1 MRRVGDEAAL
11 HLHGLRDTGQQPV
24 DGHHE
29 RTDFGGKLVFR
40 QWIQFVLAAL
50 VDVSGKGGDGAEH
63 LADQIGHDQ
72 QQHRYE
78 HQKRQHSNLCAVA
91 RDLVAHAG
99 FLGNGNALAG
109 RQRPDQH
116 AVGLVVD
123 FEGAET
129 IGRAGGQCQYLPGAV
144 TAR

>member
-11 HLHGLRDTGQQPV
+11 HLHGLRDTGQQSV
-24 DGHHE
+24 DRHHE
-29 RTDFGGKLVFR
+29 RTHFGGKLILR
-40 QWIQFVLAAL
+40 QRIEFVLAAL
-50 VDVSGKGGDGAEH
+50 VDVRGKGRDGAKH

-72 QQHRYE
+72 QQHRHE
-78 HQKRQHSNLCAVA
+78 HQKRQHRDLCAVA
-91 RDLVAHAG
+91 RDFVAHAG
-99 FLGNGNALAG
+99 FLGDGNALAG

-116 AVGLVVD
+116 AVGLMVD
-123 FEGAET
+123 LEGAET